1 MVTDSISMR
10 VRLVRSVVNS
20 YATTKDSTTHSR
32 KLTSRNGQTPRGLP
46 AFLDNLTASCWVP
59 SLRSMVCPTIF
70 ESSEEDGKD
79 DISIPACSS
88 TVVEFESFSLLLPES
103 TVREDQEIV
112 LIEKPQPPTKVPPS
126 IHRRCKSA
134 EPRLETSSSSAP
146 KDQEPP
152 SPTSSSR
159 NATAPPAG
167 ILEVSR
173 QDGREEQKSPHSNKR
188 RGHRRLAS
196 APALPAQTHSGD
208 VYADVLQELTAHLQ
222 YLQERHGGRHPL
234 VAACL
239 NQIGNVCFRHQQHDK
254 ALEAYKRAVCC
265 CDLKHSGEHL
275 ADAYANI
282 GTVYWS
288 SGQLELGTDFLEKAL
303 AVHEYMQAKA
313 KSLGESLAAASVRH
327 QLGTVYTLRGSFD
340 QALEHFLCARKIQ
353 QHVLGLDHLDVARTM
368 DAMGKTYLLCGDYQ
382 SALHSYE
389 EAFRIKQ
396 RSANPD
402 VRSKALCESLL
413 NIAAVY
419 RARNDFEA
427 AISTYCAIVELQKQE
442 LRLRKSQAALLDAAG
457 SWNTLGELYVA
468 SGQNSQA
475 QDAYYEADH
484 LYDAAGVS
492 VEDRPPRAR
501 ILSEHEESASFLKC
515 FDITCMDA
523 GDLFY
528 IHQ

>member
-1 MVTDSISMR
+1 
-10 VRLVRSVVNS
+10 
-20 YATTKDSTTHSR
+20 
-32 KLTSRNGQTPRGLP
+32 
-46 AFLDNLTASCWVP
+46 
-59 SLRSMVCPTIF
+59 MVCPTIF

-79 DISIPACSS
+79 DSIHAWVCSS

-103 TVREDQEIV
+103 TLREDQEVV

-126 IHRRCKSA
+126 THRRCKSA
-134 EPRLETSSSSAP
+134 EPRLETSS
-146 KDQEPP
+146 

-173 QDGREEQKSPHSNKR
+173 QDGREEQKSPHSNKK

-196 APALPAQTHSGD
+196 APALPQTHSGD
-208 VYADVLQELTAHLQ
+208 AHSDVLQELTAHLQ
-222 YLQERHGGRHPL
+222 DLQERHGVSHPL

-239 NQIGNVCFRHQQHDK
+239 NQIGNVCFRNQQHDK
-254 ALEAYKRAVCC
+254 ALEAYKRAVCS

-288 SGQLELGTDFLEKAL
+288 SMGQLELGTDFLEKSL

-313 KSLGESLAAASVRH
+313 KALGESLAAASVRH
-327 QLGTVYTLRGSFD
+327 QLGSVYTLRGSFN

-353 QHVLGLDHLDVARTM
+353 QHVLGPDHFDVARTM

-382 SALHSYE
+382 SALRSYE

-396 RSANPD
+396 SLANPD
-402 VRSKALCESLL
+402 VRSKALSESLL

-442 LRLRKSQAALLDAAG
+442 LRLRKSQSALLDAAG
-457 SWNTLGELYVA
+457 SWDTLGELYVA

-475 QDAYYEADH
+475 RDAYYEADL
-484 LYDAAGVS
+484 LYGAAGVS

-501 ILSEHEESASFLKC
+501 IPSEPEESACFLKC